1 VFGVVGQLWLSL
13 AFWWLGVVH
22 VLVPIGFLV
31 DGSVLHQVGVIK
43 GGVKYGASLVDMFTK
58 SLCRNWLESMYSKK
72 TQQISLKKHEAPLS
86 IHKVYTKNT
95 KAKKLKEPKKRRKKR
110 REKHQDTNKRNP
122 KPAKKPC
129 LYPG

>member
-1 VFGVVGQLWLSL
+1 VFGVVSQLWLSL

-43 GGVKYGASLVDMFTK
+43 GGVKYGDSLVDMFTK

-72 TQQISLKKHEAPLS
+72 TQQISLKKHETPLS
-86 IHKVYTKNT
+86 IQKVYTRNT
-95 KAKKLKEPKKRRKKR
+95 KAKKLKEPKKKKKKKR
-110 REKHQDTNKRNP
+110 RKTPRHQQ
-122 KPAKKPC
+122 KKP
-129 LYPG
+129 